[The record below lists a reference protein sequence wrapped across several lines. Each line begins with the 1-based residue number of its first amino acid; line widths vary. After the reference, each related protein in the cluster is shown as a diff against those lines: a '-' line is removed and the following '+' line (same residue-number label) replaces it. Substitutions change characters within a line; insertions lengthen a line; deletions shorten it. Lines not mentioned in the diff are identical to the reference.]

1 MSFAEG
7 YRAMDWSQVIFSDEK
22 IFWGNGF
29 CGQTWVRRPIGDALH
44 PQYCVTKRAH
54 PVKVNVWACFGAQ
67 GQGYMHVFEENLT
80 ADMMKGILKEH
91 LFDAA
96 ETLAQPDQEWYFLHD
111 NGPQFKAR
119 LVQDWLESKSVRC
132 IEFPPYSPDLNPIEN
147 LWAVL
152 AREVEKTPCSTVEE
166 LGDCVLR
173 VWKDASKPLMKKLVA
188 SMPQRI
194 EAVIEVAGAH
204 TKY

>member
-29 CGQTWVRRPIGDALH
+29 CGQTWVR
-44 PQYCVTKRAH
+44 
-54 PVKVNVWACFGAQ
+54 
-67 GQGYMHVFEENLT
+67 
-80 ADMMKGILKEH
+80 
-91 LFDAA
+91 
-96 ETLAQPDQEWYFLHD
+96 
-111 NGPQFKAR
+111 
-119 LVQDWLESKSVRC
+119 
-132 IEFPPYSPDLNPIEN
+132 

-166 LGDCVLR
+166 LGHCVLR
-173 VWKDASKPLMKKLVA
+173 VWKDASQPLMKKLVA